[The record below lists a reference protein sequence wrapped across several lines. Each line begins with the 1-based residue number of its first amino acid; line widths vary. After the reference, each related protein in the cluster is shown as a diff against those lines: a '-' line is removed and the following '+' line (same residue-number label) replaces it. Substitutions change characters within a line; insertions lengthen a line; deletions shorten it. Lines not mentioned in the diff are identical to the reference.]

1 MHEGGDTKVSYTC
14 NSLFSPSA
22 LFSFIFLFFFSGSL
36 LSPASSIFP
45 PQIFGTQ
52 RSAFLLLLFVP
63 LEESL
68 HSLGDLF
75 PVKEK
80 KEVGLQF
87 RKIWSGLI

>member
-1 MHEGGDTKVSYTC
+1 MRVGTQKYPTLVTPYFH
-14 NSLFSPSA
+14 LLPF
-22 LFSFIFLFFFSGSL
+22 FLSSSFFFSGSL

-68 HSLGDLF
+68 HPLGDLF

-87 RKIWSGLI
+87 RKMWSGLI